1 MEHDL
6 TDFEIAVL
14 TMGEGFDACE
24 TGFVLNVLIDMYPN
38 VQQWRVNTKVTYA
51 DSNDGPRHVHVAM
64 FKSDDD
70 DDDDDDIVHFSV
82 NFGKQDAMH

>member
-6 TDFEIAVL
+6 TDFKIAVL
-14 TMGEGFDACE
+14 TMGEGFDQCE
-24 TGFVLNVLIDMYPN
+24 TGFVLNVLIDMYPDI
-38 VQQWRVNTKVTYA
+38 QQWRINTQVTYG
-51 DSNDGPRHVHVAM
+51 DRNDGPRHAHVAM

-70 DDDDDDIVHFSV
+70 DDDDDMVHFAV